1 VSRALPIRL
10 PQEARSVALAL
21 VAFVVIALLPTIYK
35 QYLVSQLLLVVAV
48 IDLAIIW
55 NLIAGFGG
63 QLSLAHATF
72 FGIGSYA
79 VAIAFTRAW
88 IPVPLALLAGAG
100 AAALLAIAVT
110 LVTLRFRIRG
120 IYFALVTLAV
130 ALMLRDTAVASAGLG
145 GSVGIA
151 LPYGDNAL
159 QLQFPTQ
166 FPYFYGLIALGFI
179 LWVVSRQF
187 VRSRQ
192 GIALRA
198 IRDDE
203 VAAQAIGHSLT
214 TRISVVM
221 AGTAALSAVVG
232 AIYGLGSLQAS
243 PDVSLG
249 LNVMFAILVA
259 TIIGG
264 IGTSWG
270 PLVGGIVYEGIGVIV
285 SQIPGG
291 TGSLPILLGVAFG
304 VVLVGIVVLRPEGLL
319 PQRRS

>member
-1 VSRALPIRL
+1 L
-10 PQEARSVALAL
+10 
-21 VAFVVIALLPTIYK
+21 VIALLPTIYK

-55 NLIAGFGG
+55 NLVAGFGG
-63 QLSLAHATF
+63 QLSLVHASF
-72 FGIGSYA
+72 FGVGSYA
-79 VAIAFTRAW
+79 VAIALTLVR
-88 IPVPLALLAGAG
+88 IPVPLALIVG
-100 AAALLAIAVT
+100 AAVAAVLAILVT
-110 LVTLRFRIRG
+110 QVTLRFRIRG

-130 ALMLRDTAVASAGLG
+130 ALMLRDASVSTDALG

-151 LPYGDNAL
+151 LPYADNSL
-159 QLQFPTQ
+159 QLQFPNQ
-166 FPYFYGLIALGFI
+166 FPYFYALIALGFI
-179 LWVVSRQF
+179 LWVLSRRF

-203 VAAQAIGHSLT
+203 VAAQAVGHSLS
-214 TRISVVM
+214 TRLSTVM
-221 AGTAALSAVVG
+221 AATAALAAVVG

-249 LNVMFAILVA
+249 LNVMFAVLVA

-270 PLVGGIVYEGIGVIV
+270 PLIGGIVYEGIGVIV

-291 TGSLPILLGVAFG
+291 TGSLPIVLGVGFG
-304 VVLVGIVVLRPEGLL
+304 IMLVGIVVLRPEGLL
-319 PQRRS
+319 PQRRA

>member
-1 VSRALPIRL
+1 L
-10 PQEARSVALAL
+10 ALA
-21 VAFVVIALLPTIYK
+21 AFVVIALLPTIYK

-55 NLIAGFGG
+55 NLVAGFGG

-72 FGIGSYA
+72 FGLGSYA
-79 VAIAFTRAW
+79 VAIALTRSR
-88 IPVPLALLAGAG
+88 IPVPLAVVAG
-100 AAALLAIAVT
+100 AAGAAVLAIAVT

-130 ALMLRDTAVASAGLG
+130 ALMVRDAAVASEGLG

-151 LPYGDNAL
+151 IPYQEDIS
-159 QLQFPTQ
+159 QLRFANQ

-179 LWVVSRQF
+179 LWVLSRRF
-187 VRSRQ
+187 VRTRQ

-203 VAAQAIGHSLT
+203 VAAQAVGHSLT
-214 TRISVVM
+214 IRLSTVM

-249 LNVMFAILVA
+249 LNVMFAVLVA
-259 TIIGG
+259 TIVGG

-270 PLVGGIVYEGIGVIV
+270 PLVGGIVYEGIGVVI

-291 TGSLPILLGVAFG
+291 TGSLPIVLGVAFG

-319 PQRRS
+319 PQRRT